1 MLNQQAPPS
10 AWKTK
15 MFRNQSGQVGLN
27 WIVGIGASLAIA
39 FAGSL
44 LTQSNVF
51 NSKIDGVRT
60 NIVENGNDISTLKA
74 ESEQY
79 RRDITDINKKLDTIL
94 LKLR

>member
-1 MLNQQAPPS
+1 M
-10 AWKTK
+10 
-15 MFRNQSGQVGLN
+15 
-27 WIVGIGASLAIA
+27 AIA

-60 NIVENGNDISTLKA
+60 NIVENGKNISTLKA